1 MSMPTPRM
9 SPLELLEK
17 QTVLLSEILHLQLRI
32 TSQQEHIEE
41 ILSKDSASILIE
53 LKKQGQALN
62 NLLFGV
68 SIIVCIIIASV
79 IFNFW

>member
-53 LKKQGQALN
+53 LKKQGQVLN